1 MPGNDKT
8 EKFIRW
14 QGRAITQLSY
24 AINIIMTFSVAS
36 VGFGASLLINQ
47 NFNPTSCQAYVFFAS
62 LFLLLT
68 SIAFGV
74 WCTINRLRDFR
85 ATKEITNI
93 KRKDENSQ
101 ELPRLRDFAN
111 KLGNRTWGI
120 FWWQIGTFT
129 AGIIIMVLS
138 VAYILGSKYL

>member
-1 MPGNDKT
+1 MSSNDKT

-24 AINIIMTFSVAS
+24 SINLILSFSVAA
-36 VGFGASLLINQ
+36 VGFGVSLLLNE
-47 NFNPTSCQAYVFFAS
+47 NYNPTLCQAYAFYTS
-62 LFLLLT
+62 LLLLLV
-68 SIAFGV
+68 SVAFGV
-74 WCTINRLRDFR
+74 LCTINRLRDFR

-93 KRKDENSQ
+93 KRKDENSP
-101 ELPRLRDFAN
+101 ELAGLREFTN

-129 AGIIIMVLS
+129 AGIFIMVLS
-138 VAYILGSKYL
+138 VAFSLGMKHL